1 MATLSLTASTADYQ
15 TYRHDFARG
24 EQDYNPATVH
34 KFVAEMKRQGMLLN
48 EFSWDDWYQNS
59 HMVDRPE
66 YIADASLYEC
76 RLLLSAWCDLSVS
89 ARVSCR
95 TCAARGSCW
104 PYWKECSNCK
114 RRPENIRG

>member
-76 RLLLSAWCDLSVS
+76 RLLLSAMVRLERFSPGVLQNMRRQGVML
-89 ARVSCR
+89 ALLQRMQQLQK
-95 TCAARGSCW
+95 AA
-104 PYWKECSNCK
+104 
-114 RRPENIRG
+114 